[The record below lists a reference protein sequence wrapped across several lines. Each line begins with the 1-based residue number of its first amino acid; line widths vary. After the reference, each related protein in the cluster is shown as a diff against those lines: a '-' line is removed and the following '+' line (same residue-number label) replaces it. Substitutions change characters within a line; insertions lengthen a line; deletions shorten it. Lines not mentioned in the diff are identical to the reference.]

1 MGFLKKMQGS
11 YPATQN
17 RISSQQQQQHGR
29 PQQGADPPPL
39 PNRVYQANGIA
50 MAPTTA
56 TAHTATAYPSQPS
69 QPFVAAHATTPAY
82 TSAQPVVA
90 TAFVP
95 TSSPS
100 SATAV
105 TAHAFVPGQQTTTAT
120 AYATAPNVDSLP
132 PPVAP
137 PYNPASSSV
146 ATTTATTTTTKFWE
160 CNKCTFPNLRSEQKC
175 KGCGN
180 SIPPGLYQSA
190 TAAAASQHAHVVP
203 QSTPP
208 SVYHRPTTASSH
220 ATNTATSTL
229 NQQMNRMTLSNNNNN
244 NTDTTTNTMR
254 VPVPQGMTPGQKIKV
269 RSPDGREVVRVI
281 PPKSEWMRDEH
292 NGGIFFRMTYGTNG
306 PISGGNAVVAGSAI
320 TNTTTTATQHGPP
333 PPYSTTWREFHPRAS
348 SAYTPLPIGMR
359 SVPHSVNPITP
370 NGRHKS
376 LLIGINYTGTRA
388 ALKGCHNDANNMKRL
403 LLSNGF
409 PDDGSHMLLL
419 TDERSRGSEYQ
430 PTASTVLKA
439 FRWFLKDVQK
449 GDVLFFHFSGHGG
462 QVPDKAGMESDGYNE
477 TLVPLDYDR
486 AGQISDDVLWGSLV
500 YPLPEGVRL
509 TALMD
514 MCHSGTGLD
523 LPYDYN
529 VDTRRW
535 STDVNPA
542 HSKGDVV
549 LFSGCEDAQ
558 TSADVQSGFQA
569 GGAMTMAFTKAYR
582 QCPMA
587 TYHEFL
593 RVVKQELRRKGM
605 RQRPQLTSSQ
615 RFDADSRIF
624 SFGHMGGG
632 GIPTMIESNHNP
644 SIGRQKNRHV
654 RPARQGFNRG
664 GGNDLFAMAATGA
677 GALLFA
683 NALGNLFDG

>member
-1 MGFLKKMQGS
+1 MGFMKKMQGS

-17 RISSQQQQQHGR
+17 RISQQQHGR
-29 PQQGADPPPL
+29 PQQQQGVDPPPL
-39 PNRVYQANGIA
+39 PNRVYQANG
-50 MAPTTA
+50 MAVAPATATA
-56 TAHTATAYPSQPS
+56 TAHVATATAYSSSSQP
-69 QPFVAAHATTPAY
+69 VTAAHVTPAY

-95 TSSPS
+95 TSSSP
-100 SATAV
+100 AAAV
-105 TAHAFVPGQQTTTAT
+105 TAHAFVPGQQSTTTAF
-120 AYATAPNVDSLP
+120 ATAPTVDSLP

-137 PYNPASSSV
+137 PYNPASS
-146 ATTTATTTTTKFWE
+146 ATTASSSTSSYGESKFWE
-160 CNKCTFPNLRSEQKC
+160 CSKCTFPNLRSEPKC

-180 SIPPGLYQSA
+180 SIPSGLYQP
-190 TAAAASQHAHVVP
+190 AAAPSSSAASQHNAQHVVP
-203 QSTPP
+203 QSPTP
-208 SVYHRPTTASSH
+208 SVYHQPTTTSH
-220 ATNTATSTL
+220 ATTTPATL
-229 NQQMNRMTLSNNNNN
+229 NQQMNHMTISNNKSN
-244 NTDTTTNTMR
+244 NTANTMR
-254 VPVPQGMTPGQKIKV
+254 VPVPHGMAPGQKIKV
-269 RSPDGREVVRVI
+269 RSPDGQEVIKVI
-281 PPKSEWMRDEH
+281 PPRNEWMRDEH
-292 NGGIFFRMTYGTNG
+292 NGSIFFRMTYGTSNN
-306 PISGGNAVVAGSAI
+306 NAVVAGSAV
-320 TNTTTTATQHGPP
+320 TNTTTHGPP
-333 PPYSTTWREFHPRAS
+333 PPYSTTWRDFHPRAS
-348 SAYTPLPIGMR
+348 SAYSPPPIGMR
-359 SVPHSVNPITP
+359 SVPHSINPITP

-388 ALKGCHNDANNMKRL
+388 ALKGCHNDAKNMQKL

-409 PDDGSHMLLL
+409 PNDGSHMLLL
-419 TDERSRGSEYQ
+419 TDERSRGKEYQ
-430 PTASTVLKA
+430 PTASTILKA
-439 FRWFLKDVQK
+439 FQWFLKDVQT

-462 QVPDKAGMESDGYNE
+462 QVPDKTGMESDGYNE

-558 TSADVQSGFQA
+558 TSADVQSGYQA
-569 GGAMTMAFTKAYR
+569 GGAMTMAFTKAYL

-683 NALGNLFDG
+683 NALGNLFDA